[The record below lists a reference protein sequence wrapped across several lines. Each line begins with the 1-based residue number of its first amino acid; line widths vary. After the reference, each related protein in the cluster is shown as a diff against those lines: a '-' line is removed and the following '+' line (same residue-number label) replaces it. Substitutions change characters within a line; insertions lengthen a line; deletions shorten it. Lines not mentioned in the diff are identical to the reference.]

1 MLLFVILNVAAEYIT
16 TISYYFQSALKKKK
30 VLAFLLCMEFPL
42 IYSNAEYVDE
52 QRNAF
57 QSKTSELEEITG
69 TWPLYDRDYLFQHW
83 VACRRQLEQ
92 LLSLLFKW
100 KAKRQG
106 RDVVVFSGGMQL
118 GLETLLSEKS
128 TRMTMRNFTTG
139 PITRNVGAFNAP
151 TVGIACPTFEGGAKD
166 DRFTFAHKLVKNKN
180 YVIAKI
186 AVNTEDV
193 GRPGKV
199 KGTIDSKST
208 ELQLH
213 SAAIE
218 ADFVVDGGTKQQ
230 FEAMHP
236 LTKFQRYPSWWAQY
250 LPMGRSVFWDDTV
263 IMKAHSDDRMLAL
276 RQYLNVERG
285 FSAAL
290 EVFYEKYQ
298 FAETARME
306 ELRSRHL
313 QHVDLQENLNSVIK
327 ELWKIIPEAKR
338 QFMAYF
344 LDPFVRDF
352 LLAHTSPELFAQSGQ
367 AFELDFFCDLCR
379 EFVFSASLLHLTIEV
394 QQEDA
399 RRATLQAG
407 ELAERR
413 QVQELELKLKQD
425 ADAEEEAKR
434 LEELRRNNP
443 EEYAKFLMD
452 KRDTAEKEKADRH
465 EAKLEAK
472 KAARLKEQ
480 EEERAIAKEQARLN
494 LLSQSNPDEYLRR
507 QKLLEARI
515 RKLEDTKQQRAIERA
530 KRKENEEAAK
540 HAPS

>member
-1 MLLFVILNVAAEYIT
+1 
-16 TISYYFQSALKKKK
+16 
-30 VLAFLLCMEFPL
+30 MEFPL
-42 IYSNAEYVDE
+42 IYSNAEFVDQ
-52 QRNAF
+52 QRDAL
-57 QSKTSELEEITG
+57 QSKTSELEETTG
-69 TWPLYDRDYLFQHW
+69 SWPLYDRDYLFQHW

-100 KAKRQG
+100 KAKHQG
-106 RDVVVFSGGMQL
+106 RDIVVFSGGMQL
-118 GLETLLSEKS
+118 GLETLLTENT
-128 TRMTMRNFTTG
+128 TRMTVRNFTTG
-139 PITRNVGAFNAP
+139 PITRNVGTFDAP
-151 TVGIACPTFEGGAKD
+151 TAGIACPTFEGGAKD
-166 DRFTFAHKLVKNKN
+166 DRFTFSHTLVKKKN
-180 YVIAKI
+180 YILTRVSVAAQEVTRPKKAKS
-186 AVNTEDV
+186 
-193 GRPGKV
+193 
-199 KGTIDSKST
+199 TIEKDSKPT
-208 ELQLH
+208 ELPAAH

-218 ADFVVDGGTKQQ
+218 TDFVVDGSSKQQ
-230 FEAMHP
+230 LEAMHP
-236 LTKFQRYPSWWAQY
+236 LTKFQRYPSWWAEY
-250 LPMGRSVFWDDTV
+250 LPMGKAVFWDDTV
-263 IMKAHSDDRMLAL
+263 ILKAHSDDRMLAL
-276 RQYLNVERG
+276 RQYLYVERG

-313 QHVDLQENLNSVIK
+313 QHVDLQENLFSILK

-352 LLAHTSPELFAQSGQ
+352 VLAHTAPGLFSQSGQ
-367 AFELDFFCDLCR
+367 AFELDFFCNLCR
-379 EFVFSASLLHLTIEV
+379 EFVFSASLLQLTIEV

-399 RRATLQAG
+399 RRAKVLEREQ
-407 ELAERR
+407 AERR
-413 QVQELELKLKQD
+413 RAQELELKLKQE

-434 LEELRRNNP
+434 LEELRRSDP
-443 EEYAKFLMD
+443 EEYAKILLE
-452 KRDTAEKEKADRH
+452 KRDNAEKEKAGRH

-494 LLSQSNPDEYLRR
+494 LLSQSDPDEYVRR
-507 QKLLEARI
+507 QKLLDTRI